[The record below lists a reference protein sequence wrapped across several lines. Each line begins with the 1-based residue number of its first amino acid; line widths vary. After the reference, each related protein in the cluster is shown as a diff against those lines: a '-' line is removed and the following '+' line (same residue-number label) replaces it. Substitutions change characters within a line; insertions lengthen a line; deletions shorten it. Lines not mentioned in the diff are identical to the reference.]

1 MRSEQ
6 PRRRAGPRPAAVV
19 RVLAALTA
27 AAGLVVVFAPL
38 PQEHG
43 AAARATAEALPSPP
57 APAGQDRGGLLYQQN
72 CATCHGQ
79 DGRGTQRGPSL
90 RGVGEASVD
99 FQLGTGR
106 MPLPNEHV
114 DPSRSEPAFSLEDIN
129 ALVRHVSEFAGA
141 GPDIPTVVP
150 SDARLGQELYLNNCA
165 ACHSATGTGGT
176 LTEEE
181 FAPSLFQATPT
192 QVGEAIRVGPGL
204 MPTFPEEV
212 IDAEQVNALAAY
224 IDVLQDEHGDLD
236 RGGLPLGR
244 IGPVTEAIIGWTV
257 GLLLLVIVIRWLG
270 SRAR

>member
-6 PRRRAGPRPAAVV
+6 PRRGPGARPTGVV
-19 RVLAALTA
+19 RVLAALAA

-43 AAARATAEALPSPP
+43 AAARAMAEALPSPP

-106 MPLPNEHV
+106 MPLPHERAE
-114 DPSRSEPAFSLEDIN
+114 PGRSEPAFSPGDIR
-129 ALVRHVSEFAGA
+129 ALVRHVSGFAGG
-141 GPDIPTVVP
+141 GPDIPAVVP
-150 SDARLGQELYLNNCA
+150 SNARLGQRLYLNNCA

-181 FAPSLFQATPT
+181 FAPPLFQATPT
-192 QVGEAIRVGPGL
+192 QIGEAIRVGPGL
-204 MPTFPEEV
+204 MPAYPEEV
-212 IDAEQVNALAAY
+212 LDEEQVNALAAY
-224 IDVLQDEHGDLD
+224 IDVLQDDHGDLD
-236 RGGLPLGR
+236 RGGLPMGR
-244 IGPVTEAIIGWTV
+244 IGPITEGIVAWAV
-257 GLLLLVIVIRWLG
+257 GLLLLVVVIRWLG